1 MRYVLIVD
9 SRRSPS
15 MIAMERWLERAFPGQ
30 FIAEVVDT
38 AAAAQTKVEGGFLPD
53 VLLVAGRSAE
63 PDGETGPRI
72 ITRLRGVYAGPMLEI
87 LASGG
92 PGVHAAA
99 LDVLDQARV
108 VRRVSSPDF
117 EALRGIFAEVV
128 ASKSV

>member
-1 MRYVLIVD
+1 
-9 SRRSPS
+9 
-15 MIAMERWLERAFPGQ
+15 MERWLRGAFPGH
-30 FIAEVVDT
+30 FTVEVVDT

-63 PDGETGPRI
+63 PDGETGPKI
-72 ITRLRGVYAGPMLEI
+72 ITRLRCLYAGPMLEI
-87 LASGG
+87 LASGA

-99 LDVLDQARV
+99 LEVLDKTRV

-117 EALRGIFAEVV
+117 ETLRGIFAEVV